1 MRSRGPASGRNG
13 PGSCARRGLTY
24 RAIGSELGVSHV
36 TVKKY
41 LDRVEDRINRDIDKI
56 ALRILARDLVQLE
69 HVQKEVMEA
78 WELSKRN
85 GKRVRKRQVKGQP
98 DEVTVEVSE
107 REGDPKFLGVAMA
120 AIESRRK
127 LVVDRDV
134 LERLDELEAKF
145 DGDGGGARPA
155 EASRADRSGG
165 T

>member
-1 MRSRGPASGRNG
+1 
-13 PGSCARRGLTY
+13 
-24 RAIGSELGVSHV
+24 
-36 TVKKY
+36 
-41 LDRVEDRINRDIDKI
+41 
-56 ALRILARDLVQLE
+56 
-69 HVQKEVMEA
+69 MEA